1 MTDYMTPRGHLANL
15 IAKSQDADEPGT
27 GGFCPMMMN
36 TVQFLPLRYGL
47 VEDLQP
53 PSIFP
58 MPHKLQSQKTGIRL
72 LRDGYL
78 YIVDDASGYLHEY
91 RVEQGSLSKLLWKG
105 PEVRS
110 DIRTNAIG
118 EPDLVFHR
126 RSTLYVAYSEFQWT
140 AYKCAQVIDQRAE
153 RELYMQRVD
162 LEKVDTEFPGAHLLT
177 EKDARQWLAETAET
191 LQPRD
196 LPVGANPDESTP
208 YHWEHEPLFRN
219 TWIEELTSQVN
230 VAHKRDFVF
239 LVIRD
244 DIGIM
249 LDLAAAQLKVADWI
263 GQWSAQEETQHKYL
277 TGAYIQ
283 SMYEVTQK
291 RLEKLGSVDPRYE
304 ALIDD
309 TNDAEREKLYE
320 YLRVKR
326 EYRGPAIFGDEQSWR
341 QQAQSNP
348 LAKATIELRD
358 SLGQERWD
366 EHNPAITALELDT
379 WHALGGKEIG
389 ERGID
394 QLVHRDDMQAF
405 MLEQQALL
413 SHWQS
418 RLKLIRADRL
428 KMIVEGH
435 FHRAAWYYDFRQSA
449 QIQQRLEREFN
460 CVAATCDDEESLAKL
475 HAYLEENPLV
485 QVPGLDTLNLADQS
499 DVQKKLIELSNF
511 SIKLADAPSVVRD
524 MDMLANQ
531 FNSLMR
537 QRLPNYENLNIQF
550 SGLSSLLGNAYDPAA
565 QMQMAHR
572 FDLIRRDFQ
581 NGAQIDP
588 NSFIRDIGSVAR
600 LRLLR
605 AYASSGLQLRIAS
618 TAEYEQ
624 FDNDRTKALALRSDL
639 KELYKER
646 REMLKYQADDSDPLG
661 SRKRINEHI
670 GVLKYELAP
679 IEERLSLALTPG
691 GGAGQFGLVLGN
703 MDPELLAEMQ
713 RTVNDYRSTG
723 TFKEPIRGLFNS
735 KADQIAV
742 VLFVFQTIKFI
753 EVASR
758 FLSKEDR
765 GWADAFEVFDPA
777 IAMLSAGFAAIQGI
791 SINLIHLR
799 IEQMES
805 AAGKL
810 DNMSRL
816 GRWSAMTG
824 LGAFGA
830 GLAAASVD
838 IGKHSKQWANAV
850 AEGDGKK
857 LAASSLQ
864 LSGDL
869 ALAGT
874 NAWALKHTADI
885 TRQVLRTPRKL
896 RTLAWAQRSSA
907 LVGIAARANLAGIA
921 ATGIQLTGEAIY
933 NYFNLDAMKKWVRDS
948 IWGRENSG
956 LSLEDSWSKLAA
968 IVQQPLCQLVRT
980 THSVELRLT
989 FPSIRSADMEHRKVW
1004 IKAYQRQRTYSGA
1017 GSMQN
1022 PVQWSNCTEVL
1033 VGQLR
1038 RVNRPDSALV
1048 LCLDLRPLMSDH
1060 FGLALSVSYE
1070 LEDHRS
1076 ISHRSTFYVL
1086 DLHRML
1092 VDGRWRERI
1101 GIFAYKAET
1110 DESMQLKPSAP
1121 WLLRDIDLVN
1131 PDAK

>member
-15 IAKSQDADEPGT
+15 IAKAQNADELGEASV
-27 GGFCPMMMN
+27 CPMTIA

-53 PSIFP
+53 PGSFP
-58 MPHKLQSQKTGIRL
+58 MPHQLQSQKTGIRL

-78 YIVDDASGYLHEY
+78 YIIDEASGYLHEY

-110 DIRTNAIG
+110 DIRTNSIG
-118 EPDLVFHR
+118 EPHLIFHR

-140 AYKCAQVIDQRAE
+140 AYKCAQVIDQRPE
-153 RELYMQRVD
+153 RELYMQRIN
-162 LEKVDTEFPGAHLLT
+162 LEKVGTKTPGAHLLT
-177 EKDARQWLAETAET
+177 EEDARNWVAETAEKP
-191 LQPRD
+191 QARE
-196 LPVGANPDESTP
+196 LPAGANPDERTP
-208 YHWEHEPLFRN
+208 YHWEDEPLFRN
-219 TWIEELTSQVN
+219 TWVEELTSQVN
-230 VAHKRDFVF
+230 VAHKLDFEF

-263 GQWSAQEETQHKYL
+263 GQWSDQEDTQHKYL

-283 SMYEVTQK
+283 SMYEVTRK

-304 ALIDD
+304 ALIDE

-348 LAKATIELRD
+348 LAKATLELRD
-358 SLGQERWD
+358 SLGDERWD
-366 EHNPAITALELDT
+366 KHSPAITALELDT
-379 WHALGGKEIG
+379 WHALGGKDIG

-394 QLVHRDDMQAF
+394 QLVHRDAMQAF
-405 MLEQQALL
+405 MLQQQALL
-413 SHWQS
+413 SHWQG
-418 RLKLIRADRL
+418 RLKRIRADRL

-435 FHRAAWYYDFRQSA
+435 FHRAAWYYDFRQSV

-460 CVAATCDDEESLAKL
+460 CVAAICDDEESLAKL

-537 QRLPNYENLNIQF
+537 QRLPNYENLNSQF
-550 SGLSSLLGNAYDPAA
+550 RGLSSLLGSAYDPAA
-565 QMQMAHR
+565 QMLSAHEL
-572 FDLIRRDFQ
+572 DLIRQKVRNSQ
-581 NGAQIDP
+581 PIDP
-588 NSFIRDIGSVAR
+588 NSFIRNMGSAAR
-600 LRLLR
+600 LRLLS
-605 AYASSGLQLRIAS
+605 AYAASGLQLRIAS
-618 TAEYEQ
+618 DAEYAQ
-624 FDNDRTKALALRSDL
+624 FNRDRKAALTLRDDL
-639 KELYKER
+639 KALYKER
-646 REMLKYQADDSDPLG
+646 REMLRYQADDSDPLG

-670 GVLKYELAP
+670 GVLQYELAP

-735 KADQIAV
+735 KADQIAAV
-742 VLFVFQTIKFI
+742 MFVFQVFKLID
-753 EVASR
+753 VV
-758 FLSKEDR
+758 SKVRSKDDP
-765 GWADAFEVFDPA
+765 GWREVFDIGESLVTTFA
-777 IAMLSAGFAAIQGI
+777 AGFTAVQGL
-791 SINLIHLR
+791 SINFLQTH

-810 DNMSRL
+810 NTMSKL
-816 GRWSAMTG
+816 GKWSAITG
-824 LGAFGA
+824 LGAFGT
-830 GLAAASVD
+830 GLIAASVD
-838 IGKHSKQWANAV
+838 LAKHSKQWANAV
-850 AEGDGKK
+850 IEGDGKK
-857 LAASSLQ
+857 LSATSLQ
-864 LSGDL
+864 MSGDF
-869 ALAGT
+869 ALVGT
-874 NAWALKHTADI
+874 NAWAFKHTYVI
-885 TRQVLRTPRKL
+885 TRDIMRSPAQLRALT
-896 RTLAWAQRSSA
+896 WAQRSSE

-921 ATGIQLTGEAIY
+921 ATAIQLTGEAIY
-933 NYFNLDAMKKWVRDS
+933 NYFNLNAMKKWVLGS

-980 THSVELRLT
+980 AHSVELRLT

-1004 IKAYQRQRTYSGA
+1004 IKAYQRQQTYVGP
-1017 GSMQN
+1017 GSLQN
-1022 PVQWSNCTEVL
+1022 PVQWSKCTEVL

-1076 ISHRSTFYVL
+1076 ISHRSTFYVI

-1092 VDGRWRERI
+1092 VDGRWRERL
-1101 GIFAYKAET
+1101 GVFAYKAET
-1110 DESMQLKPSAP
+1110 DESMQLSHSSP
-1121 WLLRDIDLVN
+1121 WLLRDIAMVDS
-1131 PDAK
+1131 DAK

>member
-1 MTDYMTPRGHLANL
+1 
-15 IAKSQDADEPGT
+15 
-27 GGFCPMMMN
+27 
-36 TVQFLPLRYGL
+36 
-47 VEDLQP
+47 
-53 PSIFP
+53 
-58 MPHKLQSQKTGIRL
+58 
-72 LRDGYL
+72 
-78 YIVDDASGYLHEY
+78 
-91 RVEQGSLSKLLWKG
+91 
-105 PEVRS
+105 
-110 DIRTNAIG
+110 
-118 EPDLVFHR
+118 
-126 RSTLYVAYSEFQWT
+126 
-140 AYKCAQVIDQRAE
+140 
-153 RELYMQRVD
+153 MQRIN

-177 EKDARQWLAETAET
+177 EKDARRWLAETAET
-191 LQPRD
+191 FQPRE

-208 YHWEHEPLFRN
+208 YHWENEPLFRN
-219 TWIEELTSQVN
+219 TWLEELTSQVN
-230 VAHKRDFVF
+230 VAHKHDFVF

-291 RLEKLGSVDPRYE
+291 RLQKLGSVDPRYE

-309 TNDAEREKLYE
+309 TNDTEREKLYE

-348 LAKATIELRD
+348 LARATIELRD

-413 SHWQS
+413 SHWQG

-460 CVAATCDDEESLAKL
+460 CVAAICDDEESLAKL
-475 HAYLEENPLV
+475 HAYLEKNPLV

-499 DVQKKLIELSNF
+499 DVQKKLLDLSNF

-524 MDMLANQ
+524 MDLLANQ

-537 QRLPNYENLNIQF
+537 QRLPNYENLNTQF

-565 QMQMAHR
+565 QMQMAHEL
-572 FDLIRRDFQ
+572 DLIRHKVRSSQ
-581 NGAQIDP
+581 PIDP
-588 NSFIRDIGSVAR
+588 NSFIRNVGSAAR
-600 LRLLR
+600 LRLLS
-605 AYASSGLQLRIAS
+605 AYAASGLQLRIAS
-618 TAEYEQ
+618 DAEYAQ
-624 FDNDRTKALALRSDL
+624 FNRDRKAALTLRDDL
-639 KELYKER
+639 KALYKER
-646 REMLKYQADDSDPLG
+646 REMLRYQADDSDPLG

-713 RTVNDYRSTG
+713 RTVNDYRRTG
-723 TFKEPIRGLFNS
+723 TFKEPVRRLFHS
-735 KADQIAV
+735 KGDQIAV
-742 VLFVFQTIKFI
+742 VLFAFQIIKFV
-753 EVASR
+753 EASLKT
-758 FLSKEDR
+758 FSKKDYGLTEIFDL
-765 GWADAFEVFDPA
+765 ADPA
-777 IAMLSAGFAAIQGI
+777 IATSAAGFAAIQGL
-791 SINLIHLR
+791 SINFLQSHVD
-799 IEQMES
+799 QMHS
-805 AAGKL
+805 AGGKL
-810 DNMSRL
+810 DSMVSL
-816 GRWSAMTG
+816 GKWSAFAG
-824 LGAFGA
+824 LGAFSLGGGA
-830 GLAAASVD
+830 AVIDLT
-838 IGKHSKQWANAV
+838 KHTRHWTVAL
-850 AEGDGKK
+850 AEGDAKK

-874 NAWALKHTADI
+874 NAWAFKHTANI
-885 TRQVLRTPRKL
+885 TLQVMRTPREL
-896 RTLAWAQRSSA
+896 RALVWAQRSQG

-933 NYFNLDAMKKWVRDS
+933 NYFNLDAMKKWIRDS
-948 IWGRENSG
+948 IWGRESSG

-980 THSVELRLT
+980 AHSVELRLT

-1004 IKAYQRQRTYSGA
+1004 IKAYQRQKTYTGA
-1017 GSMQN
+1017 GSLQN
-1022 PVQWSNCTEVL
+1022 PVQWSKCTEVL

-1048 LCLDLRPLMSDH
+1048 LCLDLRPLISDH
-1060 FGLALSVSYE
+1060 FGLALSVSYG

-1076 ISHRSTFYVL
+1076 ISHRSTFYVI

-1092 VDGRWRERI
+1092 VDGRWRELI
-1101 GIFAYKAET
+1101 GIFGYKAET
-1110 DESMQLKPSAP
+1110 DESMQLNQSSP
-1121 WLLRDIDLVN
+1121 WLLRNIELVT
-1131 PDAK
+1131 PDV